1 MNCCCLEANNP
12 ELRGRPWAA
21 PLPVHGANFVIRRG
35 MRIIALLLS
44 LLFSGQIKAQQ
55 QTTVEEPENIVSL
68 NLTGLIAKNFGV
80 QYERILNRK
89 SSIGLTV
96 RFMPVTSLPFKNI
109 ARRIVAE
116 EDPNIRE
123 TIEQLEVGNFA
134 ITPEYRLY
142 LGKGYGKGFYLGPFY
157 RYAHFKTN
165 NVIITYDSDIFGNEE
180 EVILSGD
187 LNSHTIGIIVG
198 AQWNLGK
205 NFFLNWNI
213 AGPHIGSGVGDLD
226 GFSTRPLSPGDQQRV
241 REELEKLDIPF
252 TRKTITVREDGANM
266 KLNGPWGG
274 VRFGLSL
281 GIGF

>member
-1 MNCCCLEANNP
+1 
-12 ELRGRPWAA
+12 
-21 PLPVHGANFVIRRG
+21 
-35 MRIIALLLS
+35 MRIIS
-44 LLFSGQIKAQQ
+44 LVLMLILTVAGKAQQ
-55 QTTVEEPENIVSL
+55 HTSPDNNRNIVSV
-68 NLTGLIAKNFGV
+68 NLTGLVVKNIGM
-80 QYERILNRK
+80 QYEHILNRK
-89 SSIGLTV
+89 SSLGLSV

-123 TIEQLEVGNFA
+123 TIEQVEIGNLA

-187 LNSHTIGIIVG
+187 LNSHTFGIIVG
-198 AQWNLGK
+198 AQWSLGK

-241 REELEKLDIPF
+241 RQELEKLDIPF
-252 TRKTITVREDGANM
+252 TRKNITVRENGASM

-274 VRFGLSL
+274 VRFGLSV